1 MNDKIVI
8 VSAKRTPIGKING
21 TLASL
26 TSVDLGT
33 IAAKA
38 TIKASG
44 INPKQINQV
53 IFGNVIQ
60 AGGGQN
66 VARQIELN
74 AGIPNTATAS
84 TINQVCGSGMKAV
97 RLGQSAIQMGDA
109 DVILVGGTESMSN
122 APYLNANERKGHKFG
137 PVTLEDSIQ
146 KDGLNDARTGKPMG
160 ITAENVADRFHISR
174 TEQDAFALQSHQK
187 ASAAQQNGYFNE
199 EMIPIEIKKKRGN
212 TVVDKD
218 EGVRFDTSMEQLK
231 KLKPSFKENGTVT
244 AGNAASLNDGASAIL
259 IMKQS
264 KANELGLTPI
274 AELGAYA
281 EAGCDPEIMG
291 YAPYYAVNK
300 LLKQTGQ
307 SISDFDLFELNEAFA
322 SQSLAVA
329 RDLHIP
335 DDRLN
340 ITGGAVSMG
349 HPLGDSGSRILIT
362 LINNLKRTGKSNG
375 LATLCIGG
383 GMGMAMTV
391 HLL

>member
-38 TIKASG
+38 TIKSSG
-44 INPKQINQV
+44 INPKQIDQV

-97 RLGQSAIQMGDA
+97 RLGQSALQMGDA
-109 DVILVGGTESMSN
+109 DVILVGGTEGMSN

-146 KDGLNDARTGKPMG
+146 KDGLNDAHTGKPMG

-199 EMIPIEIKKKRGN
+199 EMIPIEIKKSVA
-212 TVVDKD
+212 T
-218 EGVRFDTSMEQLK
+218 
-231 KLKPSFKENGTVT
+231 PSLTEMKGFV
-244 AGNAASLNDGASAIL
+244 L
-259 IMKQS
+259 I
-264 KANELGLTPI
+264 
-274 AELGAYA
+274 
-281 EAGCDPEIMG
+281 
-291 YAPYYAVNK
+291 
-300 LLKQTGQ
+300 
-307 SISDFDLFELNEAFA
+307 
-322 SQSLAVA
+322 
-329 RDLHIP
+329 
-335 DDRLN
+335 
-340 ITGGAVSMG
+340 
-349 HPLGDSGSRILIT
+349 HPW
-362 LINNLKRTGKSNG
+362 NNLKSSNHRLKKTGRSPQAMR
-375 LATLCIGG
+375 LA
-383 GMGMAMTV
+383 
-391 HLL
+391 